1 MASKVF
7 VKDGVCY
14 VTDGIHTIAI
24 SNTEEADAIRDALG
38 EYIYGEIY
46 LSSESDGVEYG
57 A

>member
-24 SNTEEADAIRDALG
+24 SNTDEADAIRDALG